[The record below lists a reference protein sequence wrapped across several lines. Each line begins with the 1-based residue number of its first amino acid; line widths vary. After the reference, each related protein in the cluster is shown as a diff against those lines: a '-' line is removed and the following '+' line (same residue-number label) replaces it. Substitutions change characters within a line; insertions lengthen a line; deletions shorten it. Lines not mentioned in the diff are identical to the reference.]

1 MGTNDFSV
9 PSLRKL
15 IGKYN
20 VKAVFTQPD
29 RPRGRGGKVSFS
41 PVKKEA
47 MEYNIPIYQP
57 EKIKNDVEMIK
68 LIKDLKP
75 DFIIVVA
82 FGQILSK
89 QILDIPKYG
98 CINLHASL
106 LPKYRGAAPINWS
119 IIEGERTT
127 GNTTMLMDVGLDTG
141 DMLLKQEVNI
151 NDDMTAGELH
161 DILMEN
167 GSNLLIETIEKYSK
181 GQIVPEKQDGNLS
194 SYASMLSKELAKINW
209 NKKCRE
215 ISCLVRGF
223 KPWAIAH
230 TSYEGNMMKVHN
242 VKILEENTEKEPGTI
257 IKVDEDGMRVAAK
270 DGVILIEIV
279 QFPGKKAMV
288 VKDYIKGNTIKEG
301 ITLK

>member
-1 MGTNDFSV
+1 MGTNEFSV

-15 IGKYN
+15 IGKYD

-47 MEYNIPIYQP
+47 VEHNIPVYQP

-68 LIKDLKP
+68 LIKELNP

-82 FGQILSK
+82 FGQILTK
-89 QILDIPKYG
+89 EILNMPKYA

-119 IIEGERTT
+119 IIDGERTT
-127 GNTTMLMDVGLDTG
+127 GNTTMLMDVGIDTG

-151 NDDMTAGELH
+151 NDDMTAGDLH
-161 DILMEN
+161 DVLMEN
-167 GSNLLIETIEKYSK
+167 GADLLIETIEKYSK
-181 GQIVPEKQDGNLS
+181 GQIVPEKQDDNLS
-194 SYASMLSKELAKINW
+194 SHASMLSKELAKINW
-209 NKKCRE
+209 NKKSRE

-223 KPWAIAH
+223 NPWAICLH
-230 TSYEGNMMKVHN
+230 F
-242 VKILEENTEKEPGTI
+242 L
-257 IKVDEDGMRVAAK
+257 
-270 DGVILIEIV
+270 
-279 QFPGKKAMV
+279 
-288 VKDYIKGNTIKEG
+288 
-301 ITLK
+301 